1 MDDGGSH
8 PGFIRN
14 LKNLF
19 RPNSEKVTEEEIIS
33 MVNEGHEKGVLEAN
47 EAEMIHNIFEYG
59 DKDACDIM
67 THRKHIIGVDAG
79 MRLKDALN
87 YMLEQPYSRFPVY
100 EENIDNITGF
110 LHFKDAVKCNM
121 DEQNRELSIG
131 GIQGLLRPAKF
142 IPETRNINDLLC
154 SMQKMKTHFVIVVD
168 EYGQTAGLVTMED
181 IIEEI
186 VGNIQDE
193 YDEEEED
200 IVEQPDHSF
209 LIRGAAPLEEV
220 EEALGVSFGEEEIET
235 LNGLMISILDRIPSD
250 DEHIVINHCGYRF
263 EVLGIQNKVIQKVH
277 ALKLPQEDAEADR

>member
-8 PGFIRN
+8 PGIMRN

-19 RPNSEKVTEEEIIS
+19 GMNSQEKVTEEEIIS

-67 THRKHIIGVDAG
+67 THRKNIVGIDQRTKLG
-79 MRLKDALN
+79 DALSF
-87 YMLEQPYSRFPVY
+87 MLNQTYSRFPVF
-100 EENIDNITGF
+100 EENIDNIVGF
-110 LHFKDAVKCNM
+110 LHFKDAVRYNM
-121 DEQNRELSIG
+121 DESFREQPIGSIK
-131 GIQGLLRPAKF
+131 GLLRPARF

-193 YDEEEED
+193 YDVEEED
-200 IVEQPDHSF
+200 IIEQADESF
-209 LIRGAAPLEEV
+209 LIRGVAPLSEV
-220 EEALGVSFGEEEIET
+220 EETLGISFEEEDIET
-235 LNGLMISILDRIPSD
+235 LNGLLISILDRIPSE
-250 DEHIVINHCGYRF
+250 DEHIVINHKGYRF
-263 EVLGIQNKVIQKVH
+263 EVLQIENKVIQKVRVS
-277 ALKLPQEDAEADR
+277 KLPREEEE

>member
-8 PGFIRN
+8 PGIMRN

-19 RPNSEKVTEEEIIS
+19 GMNSQEKVTEEEIIS

-67 THRKHIIGVDAG
+67 THRKNIVGIDQRTKLG
-79 MRLKDALN
+79 DALSF
-87 YMLEQPYSRFPVY
+87 MLNQTYSRFPVF
-100 EENIDNITGF
+100 EENIDNIVGF
-110 LHFKDAVKCNM
+110 LHFKDAVRYNM
-121 DEQNRELSIG
+121 DESFREQPIGSIK
-131 GIQGLLRPAKF
+131 GLLRPARF
-142 IPETRNINDLLC
+142 IPETRNINDLLR

-193 YDEEEED
+193 YDVEEED
-200 IVEQPDHSF
+200 IIEQADESF
-209 LIRGAAPLEEV
+209 LIRGVAPLSEV
-220 EEALGVSFGEEEIET
+220 EETLGISFGEEDIET
-235 LNGLMISILDRIPSD
+235 LNGLLISILDRIPSE
-250 DEHIVINHCGYRF
+250 DEHIVINHKGYRF
-263 EVLGIQNKVIQKVH
+263 EVLQIENKVIQKVRVS
-277 ALKLPQEDAEADR
+277 KLPREEEE